1 MQIRSIF
8 SKVFLTLALVSNW
21 SMADQKTDSDF
32 MRELNEKYPYTK
44 GAVVAPAFGDFYS
57 VSKPNEVLF
66 VNKDMSIMI
75 SGNVFDLIGEK
86 SLTGELLEK
95 NKPRLR
101 WSDFDLSKAIKIGSG
116 EKKILIF
123 SDPDCPFC
131 QKLERELSKIESE
144 LTVYV
149 APLPLVGLHPNAQ
162 KVADRIWCS
171 KNKAQAWRDYMLLKK
186 QPAQL
191 GCSTPTSE
199 WIEIAGAN
207 GINST
212 PTIILP
218 DGSMIPGAQTADQIK
233 KLVGL
238 K

>member
-1 MQIRSIF
+1 MRIRSIF
-8 SKVFLTLALVSNW
+8 AKVFLMGVLVSNW
-21 SMADQKTDSDF
+21 SMADQKADLTF
-32 MRELNEKYPYTK
+32 TQELNEKFPYTK
-44 GAVVAPAFGDFYS
+44 GAVIAPAFGDFYS

-75 SGNVFDLIGEK
+75 SGNVFDLVAEK

-95 NKPRLR
+95 NKPRFN
-101 WSDFDLSKAIKIGSG
+101 WSSLDLNKAIKVGNG
-116 EKKILIF
+116 EKKLLIF

-131 QKLERELSKIESE
+131 QKLERELAKLESE
-144 LTVYV
+144 LTVFV

-162 KVADRIWCS
+162 KISDRIWCS
-171 KNKAQAWRDYMLLKK
+171 KNKAQAWRDYLLMKK
-186 QPAQL
+186 QPVQI
-191 GCSTPTSE
+191 GCATPTSE

-212 PTIILP
+212 PTIVLP
-218 DGSMIPGAQTADQIK
+218 DGTIIAGAQTADQIK